1 MRISDWSSDVCSSDL
16 IRTQA
21 EESGVTIQRFN
32 AIERFAHWVTATSFI
47 ILAITGL
54 NYVFGKR
61 LLMPLIGPDA
71 FSTWSQWS
79 KYAHTSTSW
88 LFMAGVLVLFVL
100 WIKDNIPDRYDW
112 VWLKADRK
120 STRLNSSH

>member
-1 MRISDWSSDVCSSDL
+1 MLSVLAAFYFYRGR

-71 FSTWSQWS
+71 FSTWSQRS
-79 KYAHTSTSW
+79 EEHTSELQSLMRISYAVFCLQKKNTKQQTSKK
-88 LFMAGVLVLFVL
+88 
-100 WIKDNIPDRYDW
+100 I
-112 VWLKADRK
+112 
-120 STRLNSSH
+120 